1 MEIFYALFIALAN
14 NLDTFGVRVAY
25 SIKGIKVPFGI
36 NLWIGLIAFFISALA
51 AKSGQLVAVI
61 LPGKLSSI
69 LSMILLI
76 IIGLWLI
83 VEPYFSKTQKQEVK
97 GTNMLAILA
106 DPVEADQDNSKHID
120 LREATLLGLAL
131 SLNNIGGGLSAGIL
145 GISPL
150 IIGILS
156 ALLSL
161 LIFWMG
167 NQMIGLIKQWN
178 LGHRAPV
185 IAGVLLII
193 IGIRQVF

>member
-1 MEIFYALFIALAN
+1 MDFFYALFIALAN
-14 NLDTFGVRVAY
+14 NVDTVGVRVAY
-25 SIKGIKVPFGI
+25 SIKEIKVPFGI
-36 NLWIGLIAFFISALA
+36 NLWIGLIAFLISALA
-51 AKSGQLVAVI
+51 AKSGQLVAGI
-61 LPGKLSSI
+61 LPGKLSNI
-69 LSMILLI
+69 LSMVLLI
-76 IIGLWLI
+76 LIGLWLI
-83 VEPYFSKTQKQEVK
+83 VEPYFSRSKRQVMK
-97 GTNMLAILA
+97 GTNVLAILA

-120 LREATLLGLAL
+120 FKEATLLGLVL

-150 IIGILS
+150 IIGSLS

-178 LGHRAPV
+178 LGPRAPV

-193 IGIRQVF
+193 IGIRQIF